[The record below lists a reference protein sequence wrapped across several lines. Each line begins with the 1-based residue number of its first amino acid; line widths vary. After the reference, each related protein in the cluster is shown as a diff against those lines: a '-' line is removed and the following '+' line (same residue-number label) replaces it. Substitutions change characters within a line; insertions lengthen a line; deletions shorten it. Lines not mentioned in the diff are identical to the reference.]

1 VFQSKSKAPL
11 ARAGLSCSDNLRGG
25 RFYIVLSLLAV
36 CSRYAASTY
45 RGTKSTTR
53 DGKVDRSYFA
63 SFPTHAFT
71 ASDTVI
77 ISVIGSIGE
86 AMNPRSS

>member
-1 VFQSKSKAPL
+1 MLGPYLSFSFG
-11 ARAGLSCSDNLRGG
+11 RATRRCRIDWNLETLR
-25 RFYIVLSLLAV
+25 SL
-36 CSRYAASTY
+36 
-45 RGTKSTTR
+45 
-53 DGKVDRSYFA
+53 SYFA